1 MVLPKEKEEEINSP
15 QRRGI
20 GEEIA
25 RKGLLGTSSA
35 LAGFFGVPGDVESL
49 VRGGVGLLGGDE
61 GDQILP
67 TSQDLLERGRE
78 RGSIPTPETTVEDLL
93 SFGGNLFGGAL
104 FGSVASRGVRG
115 AIGASKA
122 KQIPKAATI
131 VSNLPQDVKGALSF
145 ATGGTAIE
153 AGGRKLDLSPQARA
167 AAQLVLPVIFK
178 RGLARAGIKSTKGVS
193 DIQADLKKV
202 SNDLFTKSRKFTAP
216 LKERGL
222 NNFKNNFVRI
232 SDQAVRVRK
241 LKKANEPVQ
250 RLIDG
255 MIDSTA
261 DVAFGKK
268 TRGARSVSNFSPAAM
283 FTNFKD
289 INEEITRVT
298 GGKDTAVNELFT
310 KLKNIATESIRIG
323 GASDALKVFED
334 ANQSNAMLKQVQA
347 GVSNLRSLKPGDFSG
362 GGVTGA
368 ALGLLT
374 LFYKGAGSTILK
386 AGKIAGLASKA
397 QGAGYNPK
405 RLRDIGEFYKTFST
419 NPELQKAAID
429 LIEATNAT
437 DFKKSAFLAAA
448 RSFNDEYSNAIQ
460 SDAPVKIYPPK
471 KKKKK

>member
-15 QRRGI
+15 ERRGI

-35 LAGFFGVPGDVESL
+35 LAGFFGLPGEVESL
-49 VRGGVGLLGGDE
+49 VRGGVGLLGGDG

-78 RGSIPTPETTVEDLL
+78 KGNIPTPETNVEDLL
-93 SFGGNLFGGAL
+93 SFGGDLFGGAL
-104 FGSVASRGVRG
+104 FGSVAGRGIRG
-115 AIGASKA
+115 AIGAAKA
-122 KQIPKAATI
+122 RQIPKAATI

-145 ATGGTAIE
+145 ATGATAIE
-153 AGGRKLDLSPQARA
+153 AGGRKLDLSPEARA

-178 RGLARAGIKSTKGVS
+178 KGLARAGIRSTKGVP
-193 DIQADLKKV
+193 DIQADLKKI
-202 SNDLFTKSRKFTAP
+202 SNDLFKKSRKFTAP

-222 NNFKNNFVRI
+222 NNFRNNFVRI
-232 SDQAVRVRK
+232 SDQATRVRK

-250 RLIDG
+250 KLIDG

-323 GASDALKVFED
+323 GGAEALKVFED
-334 ANQSNAMLKQVQA
+334 ANQSNSMLKQVQA
-347 GVSNLRSLKPGDFSG
+347 GVSNLKSLKAADLSEG
-362 GGVTGA
+362 GLAGA
-368 ALGLLT
+368 ALELLT
-374 LFYKGAGSTILK
+374 LFYKGAGSAILK
-386 AGKIAGLASKA
+386 ARKVAGLASKA

-471 KKKKK
+471 KKKKS